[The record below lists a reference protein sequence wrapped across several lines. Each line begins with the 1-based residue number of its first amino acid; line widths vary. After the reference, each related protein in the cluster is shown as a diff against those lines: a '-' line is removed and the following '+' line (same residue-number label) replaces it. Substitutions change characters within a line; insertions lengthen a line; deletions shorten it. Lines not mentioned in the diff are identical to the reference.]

1 MFSLFPS
8 AFALSIS
15 FHDNS
20 TFLIGMNVLKNFK
33 TIDEIIARNIFPDR
47 FANLSN
53 SKEPFST
60 GFPIL
65 RKLVIG
71 ATSWIIYRERGR
83 CCFVGNADEEDRVTA
98 GSLDRFRASFFHGW
112 NAWQVYLSAILD
124 YYELRVGF
132 PVWYLP
138 IVFPMPILRDANELC
153 FKTKFCQE
161 VSVNFWF
168 LEMELIIMFNDIR
181 KWIFSILLNCWNF
194 YSTIINYDNK

>member
-1 MFSLFPS
+1 MERLLTLEVKFFIFVVYLIS

-20 TFLIGMNVLKNFK
+20 IFLIGMNVLKNFK

-71 ATSWIIYRERGR
+71 ATS
-83 CCFVGNADEEDRVTA
+83 
-98 GSLDRFRASFFHGW
+98 
-112 NAWQVYLSAILD
+112 
-124 YYELRVGF
+124 
-132 PVWYLP
+132 
-138 IVFPMPILRDANELC
+138 
-153 FKTKFCQE
+153 
-161 VSVNFWF
+161 
-168 LEMELIIMFNDIR
+168 
-181 KWIFSILLNCWNF
+181 
-194 YSTIINYDNK
+194 

>member
-1 MFSLFPS
+1 
-8 AFALSIS
+8 
-15 FHDNS
+15 
-20 TFLIGMNVLKNFK
+20 MNVLKNFK

-138 IVFPMPILRDANELC
+138 IVFPMPILRTTRMNCALRRSSICKFLILRNGIEL
-153 FKTKFCQE
+153 
-161 VSVNFWF
+161 FW
-168 LEMELIIMFNDIR
+168 IIMFNDIQ

-194 YSTIINYDNK
+194 YSTIINYDNR